1 MRSLSGERIFYFS
14 QENIMPK
21 LSQLASILNGEI
33 PVVLIYVENDRPK
46 CFEVAKPEEA
56 AAMLAVVE
64 VINDNKQG
72 QG

>member
-1 MRSLSGERIFYFS
+1 MRSLSGERIFIFS

-21 LSQLASILNGEI
+21 LSQLSSIINGEI
-33 PVVLIYVENDRPK
+33 PVVLIYIENNQPK
-46 CFEVAKPEEA
+46 RFEVAKPEEA

-64 VINDNKQG
+64 IINETKQE